1 MIQDIGNHHLDR
13 TYKQIDARNG
23 DIALCYQKGSVLL
36 KKTADG
42 YALPHVGK
50 DVDVSDGAQHL
61 FTFDGTDCFRC
72 TAPQKEATDCVYV
85 PFGEIRDVRPMEVA
99 YVAIT
104 GAQLN
109 RWYSARQYCGRCGQ
123 RMKPSDIERAMV
135 CPDCGLT
142 EYPKICPAVIVAVK
156 NGDKLLL
163 TRYCDRPSRGY
174 ALIAGFVE
182 IGETLEDTVRREV
195 MEEVGLKVKNIR
207 YYKNQPWAL
216 TDCQLV
222 GFYCDVDGDTTIK
235 VDHKEL
241 GEGIW
246 LGRDEVPD
254 RSGEISL
261 TAEMIEQFRHGLE

>member
-13 TYKQIDARNG
+13 TYKQIEAKNG

-109 RWYSARQYCGRCGQ
+109 RWYSNRQYCGRCGQ

-142 EYPKICPAVIVAVK
+142 GYPKICPAVIVAVK
-156 NGDKLLL
+156 DGDKLLL
-163 TRYCDRPSRGY
+163 IRYCDRPSRGH

-195 MEEVGLKVKNIR
+195 MEEVGLRVKNIR
-207 YYKNQPWAL
+207 YYKNQPWAF

-222 GFYCDVDGDTTIK
+222 GFYCDVDGDTTVQ
-235 VDHKEL
+235 VDNREV
-241 GEGIW
+241 GEGVW
-246 LGRDEVPD
+246 LRRDELPD
-254 RSGEISL
+254 RSGEVSL
-261 TAEMIEQFRHGLE
+261 TSEMIEQFRRGLA